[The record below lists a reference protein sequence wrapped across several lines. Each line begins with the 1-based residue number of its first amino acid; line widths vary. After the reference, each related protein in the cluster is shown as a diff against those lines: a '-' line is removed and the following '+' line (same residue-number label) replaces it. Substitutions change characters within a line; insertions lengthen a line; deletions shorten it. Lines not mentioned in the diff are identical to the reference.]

1 MNTKYPGV
9 SPNPKQTHASPLLIE
24 KSRSAISLCSGGF
37 TLTEIVVVI
46 VVIAILLTV
55 TVPGL
60 TGALNSTRLA
70 SAGSLVGSVFEQAQQ
85 IASSRGRPVEVR
97 FYKSNTK
104 RVASSQP
111 RYDSLLIMTH
121 YAAGESDPSDPA
133 VALGTPLSMIEGEGM
148 ATLPEAVAFMEG
160 SQFSS
165 ILESNNTRG
174 GGDEKADAKQLR
186 SGRLEAYD
194 LSNLA
199 ADYRSFLFLPESTNL
214 LSNEKWFVT
223 LVSDNAAGSGML
235 PKNFVTIQVNP
246 VTAKITTYR
255 P

>member
-1 MNTKYPGV
+1 MIAVG
-9 SPNPKQTHASPLLIE
+9 
-24 KSRSAISLCSGGF
+24 RGGF

-70 SAGSLVGSVFEQAQQ
+70 SAGSLVASIFEQAQQ
-85 IASSRGRPVEVR
+85 MASSRGRPVEVR
-97 FYKSNTK
+97 FYQSTTP
-104 RVASSQP
+104 RLGSSET

-133 VALGTPLSMIEGEGM
+133 SALGAPLSLIEGEGV
-148 ATLPEAVAFMEG
+148 ANLPEAVAFMEG
-160 SQFSS
+160 AQYSS
-165 ILESNNTRG
+165 LLESNHTKS

-186 SGRLEAYD
+186 SGQLQSYD
-194 LSNLA
+194 LSNLSG
-199 ADYRSFLFLPESTNL
+199 DYRSFLFLPESTNL

-223 LVSDNAAGSGML
+223 LVSDNAAASGKL
-235 PKNFVTIQVNP
+235 PKDFVTIQVNP